1 MSPSHQPVH
10 VALPVPPLRAHV
22 SHYWLSLD
30 NRDSTHAI
38 APDGSVDV
46 VLTVSASTSKVDVFG
61 TTTRRTELPL
71 EPGCHYLGVRFRPGQ
86 SRHFLDVPVRAL
98 TDAVLPAESLLI
110 PSVQEV
116 AESMAESIAGDVWF
130 ARLDAMLLA
139 HLRRR
144 PARHSRIDDAIRHI
158 EQASGPVRI
167 AELAELCC
175 KSPRQ
180 FERNFLEVAGLA
192 PKLFSE
198 IVRFRRAC
206 ALLARSDLPLAR
218 IAADLGYADQS
229 HFSHAFSRF
238 QGAPPSRVRANVV
251 FLQDATDLADHN
263 PGFFV
268 HA

>member
-1 MSPSHQPVH
+1 MSPSRQPIH
-10 VALPVPPLRAHV
+10 VALPAPPLRAHV

-30 NRDSTHAI
+30 NRDNTHAI

-46 VLTVSASTSKVDVFG
+46 VLVVGASTCRVDVFG
-61 TTTRRTELPL
+61 TTTRRKEMPL
-71 EPGCHYLGVRFRPGQ
+71 EPGCHYLGIRFRPGQ
-86 SRHFLDVPVRAL
+86 SRHFLDVSAREL
-98 TDAVLPAESLLI
+98 TDAVHPAESVLI
-110 PSVQEV
+110 PSVRAL
-116 AESMAESIAGDVWF
+116 AESMAGDAWF
-130 ARLDAMLLA
+130 ARLDTMLLA

-144 PARHSRIDDAIRHI
+144 PALHSRIDDAIRHI
-158 EQASGPVRI
+158 EQSAGSVRI

-180 FERNFLEVAGLA
+180 FERNFLEVAGLP

-206 ALLARSDLPLAR
+206 ALLACSNLTLAH

-238 QGAPPSRVRANVV
+238 QGAPPSRARANVV

-263 PGFFV
+263 QGFFV